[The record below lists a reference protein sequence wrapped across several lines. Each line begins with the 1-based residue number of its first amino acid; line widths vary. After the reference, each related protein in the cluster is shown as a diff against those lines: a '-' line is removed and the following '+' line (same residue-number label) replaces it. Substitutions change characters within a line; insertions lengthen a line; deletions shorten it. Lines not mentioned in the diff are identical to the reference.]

1 MRSGTNRKLTK
12 YRDTWCVS
20 WRESGTTKRK
30 SLGTKDKQDAERLFL
45 EYQQKLD
52 GSLTT
57 INDIID
63 YWIEE
68 KQNLKSID
76 NAVIKFKPVRAFFGY
91 LSTQHI
97 TRKTCRDY
105 IKSRGVSNSTI
116 RNELAVLRCAV
127 NYHDA
132 HNQSIFEFPPT
143 TPAKDHYLTKAD
155 YCALLSS
162 CESHHQ
168 RLFIVMGLHTGA
180 RSNAILDLTWKQ
192 VDFNR
197 LTINFIKGDHK
208 NKRRSIIPIND
219 ILLEFLQEAY
229 EASTCDYVVEYG
241 GGQIKSIRKGF
252 SQTAKRAGIYATPH
266 MLRHT
271 CAMVIAESGRAM
283 QEVSQYLGHTGKT
296 TTERVYAS
304 FSPNYLR
311 EAAQALHD
319 WHVEALNPCVPCSK

>member
-1 MRSGTNRKLTK
+1 MRSGTNRKLTL
-12 YRDTWCVS
+12 YRGTWCVS
-20 WRESGTTKRK
+20 WRESGATKRK
-30 SLGTKDKQDAERLFL
+30 SLGTKDRKEADRLFL
-45 EYQQKLD
+45 EHQQKLD
-52 GSLTT
+52 NNLET

-63 YWIEE
+63 YWVEE

-76 NAVIKFKPVRAFFGY
+76 NAVIKFKPIRTYFGH
-91 LSTQHI
+91 LSPHHI
-97 TRKTCRDY
+97 TRKTCREY
-105 IKSRGVSNSTI
+105 TKSRGVSNSTI

-127 NYHDA
+127 NYH
-132 HNQSIFEFPPT
+132 NPKNESVFEFPST
-143 TPAKDHYLTKAD
+143 TPAKDHFLTKED
-155 YCALLSS
+155 YHALLSA
-162 CESHHQ
+162 CESFHVT
-168 RLFIVMGLHTGA
+168 LFIIMGLHTGA

-192 VDFNR
+192 VDFDR

-208 NKRRSIIPIND
+208 NKRRSIIPINET
-219 ILLEFLQEAY
+219 LLRYLKEAY

-252 SQTAKRAGIYATPH
+252 SQTAKRAGIHATPH

-319 WHVEALNPCVPCSK
+319 WHSNP